1 MTYNF
6 TRTDEPGQY
15 LLRQDSQHFG
25 LQYLPIDHEYRYT
38 GKLTVKDP
46 SIPARMTVS
55 FPLSKYCNQPSIP
68 INPSPIQSISN
79 PSNQFLYLTILIT
92 GFVI

>member
-55 FPLSKYCNQPSIP
+55 FPLSKYCNQPSINNLQGENP
-68 INPSPIQSISN
+68 INLKS
-79 PSNQFLYLTILIT
+79 
-92 GFVI
+92 